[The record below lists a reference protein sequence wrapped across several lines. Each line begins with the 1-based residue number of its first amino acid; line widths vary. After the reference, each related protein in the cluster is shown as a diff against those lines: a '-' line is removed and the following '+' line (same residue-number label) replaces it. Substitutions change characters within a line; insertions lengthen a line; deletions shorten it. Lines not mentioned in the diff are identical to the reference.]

1 MQAILARAFGAPDV
15 LALETLP
22 DPVPG
27 PGQIRVRLHAVGV
40 NPYDTYMRNGGY
52 AINPPLPY
60 TPGADGAGVVDAVG
74 EGVRDW
80 APGARVYIGGTATHQ
95 AYGAYASH
103 VLCTP
108 EQVHALPAHVEFA
121 QGAGVHVPCLTAWR
135 ALERGQAQP
144 GDAVFV
150 HGATGGVGLA
160 CVQMARARGCR
171 VIASAGTEAGAA
183 LAAAE
188 GAHHVVRH
196 DAAGYLDEVT
206 ALTDG
211 RGPDVIVEMLANVNL
226 DHDLTVAARDAR
238 IVIVGNRGRVE
249 IDPRRTMGKELT
261 VTGIVL
267 WGTPAPELRRAHA
280 AVGAMLEARTLRPVV
295 GETLPLAEA
304 AEAHRRIMAPGHRGK
319 IVLVP

>member
-15 LALETLP
+15 LQLETVP
-22 DPVPG
+22 DPTPG
-27 PGQIRVRLHAVGV
+27 PGQIRVRLHAIGV
-40 NPYDTYMRNGGY
+40 NPYDTYMRSGGY

-60 TPGADGAGVVDAVG
+60 TPGADGAGVIDAVG
-74 EGVRDW
+74 AGVTGW
-80 APGARVYIGGTATHQ
+80 ASGARVYIGGTATHP
-95 AYGAYASH
+95 AYGAYAPL

-108 EQVHALPAHVEFA
+108 EQVHPLPAPVDFA
-121 QGAGVHVPCLTAWR
+121 QGAGVHVPCITAWR
-135 ALERGQAQP
+135 ALERGQARP
-144 GDAVFV
+144 GDTVFV

-171 VIASAGTEAGAA
+171 VVASAGTEAGAA

-188 GAHHVVRH
+188 GAHHIVRH
-196 DAAGYLDEVT
+196 DAAAYLDAVT
-206 ALTDG
+206 AHTEG

-226 DHDLTVAARDAR
+226 DHDMTVAARGAR

-249 IDPRRTMGKELT
+249 IDPRKAMGKELT
-261 VTGIVL
+261 VTGVVL
-267 WGTPAPELRRAHA
+267 WGTPADDLRRAHA
-280 AVGAMLEARTLRPVV
+280 AVGAMLEARTLRPIV
-295 GETLPLAEA
+295 GDTLPLADA